1 MRNVK
6 MLYRMRLL
14 LSEYKSEY
22 EKSEY
27 EKVSMKRKAETDYGS
42 YQIESI
48 AAGIICGLCGC
59 TEKQ

>member
-1 MRNVK
+1 
-6 MLYRMRLL
+6 MRLL

-42 YQIESI
+42 YQTESI